1 MLKKITS
8 KGYSDPVPQAIFK
21 KRGNGNGCA
30 TAPQRTKNAT
40 ANLPKTQGKV
50 EILLGFTSLFK
61 WNKQNSDSGT
71 SATDKQNITWLHS
84 FYIHFILQRQDFI
97 LPLFR
102 QVF

>member
-8 KGYSDPVPQAIFK
+8 KGYSDPVPQATLK

-30 TAPQRTKNAT
+30 TAQQRTKNAT
-40 ANLPKTQGKV
+40 ANLAKTQGIV

-71 SATDKQNITWLHS
+71 SATNKQNIT
-84 FYIHFILQRQDFI
+84 
-97 LPLFR
+97 
-102 QVF
+102 